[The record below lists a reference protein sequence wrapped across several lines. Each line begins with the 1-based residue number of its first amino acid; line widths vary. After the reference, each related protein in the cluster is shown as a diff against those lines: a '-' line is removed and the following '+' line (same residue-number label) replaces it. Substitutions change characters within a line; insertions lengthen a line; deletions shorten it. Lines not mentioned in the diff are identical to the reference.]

1 MIKLFKLIIRVWK
14 IIPKEYQKKTPLF
27 LTLSFVQLILDVFS
41 IFLLIP
47 LIVNL
52 LDQSIET
59 NFLNLPF
66 LEENRVLL
74 AFIIIIFFIIKNY
87 FSILINNYQAK
98 IAFNLGSEYSVL
110 LSKHYIL
117 GNYQSLKNQKK
128 SSAIKDVIF
137 VANDFVGN
145 VLLSLNTI
153 FSEVL
158 LLTIIC
164 IVGCYFNF
172 KVTLIAIIVLGLI
185 LYITK
190 KYNQKAIE
198 NINKTRIRDYSLN
211 ISNLNNL
218 LNGYLSIK
226 KLDLIHQFLEKFRN
240 SNKSLNHNYAILY
253 AKRVNLSKQ
262 TEIIMIILLCS
273 LLIYIQFFKVQTQGI
288 IIFLSVFVALLFKAI
303 PSVNKLSL
311 SSTNLNAHIYSL
323 EVLEKKIT
331 NITKVKSSEKALDF
345 EHSIALKNI
354 SFYYEKKSPIL
365 DNFNLTIKKSD
376 FIAFSGRS
384 GIGKT
389 TLLNIITKLMDPV
402 EGSVYLD
409 DIEINSI
416 NKYVYFNLIT
426 YLTQKPFVFEGT
438 IKDNLLINQDFE
450 DSIFLEQLLSSLDLK
465 EVIDKLPNKENTYI
479 GLEATNLSGGELQ
492 RLCIARALLQK
503 PEILVLD
510 EATNNL
516 DLKTEKKV
524 LEFLLDHAQKNNI
537 TVIAVSHQ
545 LENFRGLFTHV
556 INL

>member
-1 MIKLFKLIIRVWK
+1 M
-14 IIPKEYQKKTPLF
+14 
-27 LTLSFVQLILDVFS
+27 
-41 IFLLIP
+41 
-47 LIVNL
+47 
-52 LDQSIET
+52 
-59 NFLNLPF
+59 
-66 LEENRVLL
+66 
-74 AFIIIIFFIIKNY
+74 
-87 FSILINNYQAK
+87 
-98 IAFNLGSEYSVL
+98 
-110 LSKHYIL
+110 SKHYIL